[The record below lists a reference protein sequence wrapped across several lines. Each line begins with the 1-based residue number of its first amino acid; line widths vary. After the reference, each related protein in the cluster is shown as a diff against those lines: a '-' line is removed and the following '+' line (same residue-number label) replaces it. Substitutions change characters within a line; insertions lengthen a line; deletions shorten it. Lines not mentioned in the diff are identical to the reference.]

1 MSQAEV
7 ATLIGSKNR
16 RWYGNLERGEPGNY
30 SDDLLGRVREELEL
44 TDAEWSIVYK
54 QTHQGL
60 PPPEER
66 FLTSAE
72 APPSVDLC
80 TLVEKLQ
87 PWPACLCDQRWDVVH
102 YNDAALNGLPW
113 LRSRNNLMEWSLT
126 AQEARR
132 QLADWEEHWALWLI
146 SQLRQQ
152 ADLWPEDSRLQG
164 VVDVALAD
172 PTVRRLW
179 DSPGLAAAAQ
189 SGQSETRRLLFP
201 RKQGQETEGA
211 FMRLQLAEVSP
222 YRLFVAMP
230 T

>member
-1 MSQAEV
+1 MLS
-7 ATLIGSKNR
+7 
-16 RWYGNLERGEPGNY
+16 
-30 SDDLLGRVREELEL
+30 RVRDKLYL
-44 TDAEWSIVYK
+44 TSAEWSIVYK

-66 FLTSAE
+66 FPTSAE
-72 APPSVDLC
+72 APPPDDLC

-87 PWPACLCDQRWDVVH
+87 PWPAVLCDQRWDVVH
-102 YNDAALNGLPW
+102 YNDAALHGLPW
-113 LRSRNNLMEWSLT
+113 LRTMNNLLEWALT

-132 QLADWEEHWALWLI
+132 QLIDWEEQWALWLI

-152 ADLWPEDSRLQG
+152 ADLWPEDSRLQ
-164 VVDVALAD
+164 DVADAALAD
-172 PTVRRLW
+172 PAVRRLW

-189 SGQSETRRLLFP
+189 SGQTHTRRLLFP
-201 RKQGQETEGA
+201 RKGRKQLEVT
-211 FMRLQLAEVSP
+211 FMRLKLAELSP